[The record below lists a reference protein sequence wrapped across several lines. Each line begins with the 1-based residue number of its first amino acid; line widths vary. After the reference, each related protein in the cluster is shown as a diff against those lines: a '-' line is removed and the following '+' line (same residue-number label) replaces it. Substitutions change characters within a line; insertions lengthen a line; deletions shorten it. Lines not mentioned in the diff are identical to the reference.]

1 MPDYPLSNNNRVYY
15 AVHAVALAEMGTHPG
30 INSPATAF
38 KVASGVQ
45 SVGINTNFNLE
56 QVFQLGQ
63 LEIYENIEDIPDVEV
78 TIEKV
83 LDGHPLLQHL
93 ATPQAT
99 STHLASRYN
108 NNRTDVRIAYFSDV
122 FENASGVPQSEL
134 YCSGMYISSISMT
147 LPVEGNST
155 ESVTLVGNDKVWTTG
170 SAMQGQTLTSA
181 WWYEA
186 GSPSQSAF
194 DGTGEPAHAG
204 GVLRRQDVL
213 HSGSVWPLGVPG
225 MKAMAAATGNKA
237 FATQYFMPYLAD
249 GTTSRFT
256 TAQTASAGSA
266 ASGTDGT
273 FPIHMQSVTVS
284 VDLGRTELFELGRRG
299 PYHRF
304 ADFPTEVTCAIEI
317 IETEL
322 GDMTNAVAESES
334 NVAESPIMINLSDGT
349 WIDLG
354 AKNKLSSISS
364 TGGDTGG
371 GNRTASFNYSNFNKL
386 TITHPQDPA
395 DVFGSGPSYG
405 SFSV

>member
-1 MPDYPLSNNNRVYY
+1 MDTLPSLST
-15 AVHAVALAEMGTHPG
+15 GP
-30 INSPATAF
+30 TAF
-38 KVASGVQ
+38 KTASGVQ

-63 LEIYENIEDIPDVEV
+63 LEIYENIEDIPDIEV
-78 TIEKV
+78 TMEKV

-122 FENASGVPQSEL
+122 YENASGTPQSEL
-134 YCSGMYISSISMT
+134 YCSGMYLSSISMT
-147 LPVEGNST
+147 MPVEGNCT
-155 ESVTLVGNDKVWTTG
+155 ESITLVGNDKIWTTG
-170 SAMQGQTLTSA
+170 SAMQVTNSA
-181 WWYEA
+181 WWYNN
-186 GSPSQSAF
+186 QSHF
-194 DGTGEPAHAG
+194 SSTGAAAHAG
-204 GVLRRQDVL
+204 GVMRRQDIR
-213 HSGSVWPLGVPG
+213 HSGCVWPLGVPG
-225 MKAMAAATGNKA
+225 MKSMASATGSTFTA
-237 FATQYFMPYLAD
+237 SSFFVPTLAD
-249 GTTSRFT
+249 GTTSRFS
-256 TAQTASAGSA
+256 TAEIANGGSAGS
-266 ASGTDGT
+266 GVDGT

-317 IETEL
+317 IETEI
-322 GDMTNAVAESES
+322 GDMTNAVAESET
-334 NVAESPIMINLSDGT
+334 NTVDSPIMIMLQDGT

-386 TITHPQDPA
+386 TVTHPADPS
-395 DVFGSGPSYG
+395 DVFGSNTAYG
-405 SFSV
+405 SMSV